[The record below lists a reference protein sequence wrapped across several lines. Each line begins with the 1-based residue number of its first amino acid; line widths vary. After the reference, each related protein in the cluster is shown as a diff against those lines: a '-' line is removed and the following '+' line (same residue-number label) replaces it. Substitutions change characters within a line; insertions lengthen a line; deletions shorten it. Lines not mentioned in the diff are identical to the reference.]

1 MQRAVLW
8 DNDGVLVDTEGL
20 YYDANRRAFAEAGRA
35 LPREAFVR
43 LSLQEGR
50 SVLTLLEDRL
60 GEEEIE
66 RLRERRNVLY
76 SEILREGVPVLPGV
90 RETLAALRGRAAM
103 AIVTSCRRDHFE
115 LMHEGTGLLPHFDFV
130 LAGGDYR
137 RHKPHPE
144 PYERA
149 VARLGL
155 PREACVVVEDSE
167 RGVAAAHAAGL
178 RCLAVPHAW
187 TRGGRFDPAER
198 VLRDAHELRA
208 WLEAWLAGGEGERGR
223 GRG

>member
-20 YYDANRRAFAEAGRA
+20 YYEANRRAFAELGEPLSHAD
-35 LPREAFVR
+35 FVR

-50 SVLTLLEDRL
+50 SVLSLLEERL
-60 GEEEIE
+60 GEREIE
-66 RLRERRNVLY
+66 ALRERRNALY

-90 RETLAALRGRAAM
+90 RETLAALRGRARL

-115 LMHEGTGLLPHFDFV
+115 LMHETTGLLAHFDFA

-137 RHKPHPE
+137 RHKPHPD

-178 RCLAVPHAW
+178 RCLAVPNAL
-187 TRGGRFDPAER
+187 TSGGRFDTAER
-198 VLRDAHELRA
+198 LFRDAHELGA
-208 WLEAWLAGGEGERGR
+208 WLEDWLGR
-223 GRG
+223 G